1 MQPTTTERTAPWP
14 TRAAKYTDE
23 FRREIA
29 DYIISTGRLV
39 AECCSEL
46 GLNSKTVNS
55 WVQKRR
61 RELAGEPDPGA
72 EGRESREARK
82 RIRELGM
89 ENAFPKKAAAFFAKE
104 QGGRAL
110 PADAG
115 GEGRIPDQA
124 DGADPGRGHARPL
137 LVAVQR
143 LPAGRL
149 VRRARG
155 RAPRVAGV

>member
-61 RELAGEPDPGA
+61 RELAGEPDPG
-72 EGRESREARK
+72 
-82 RIRELGM
+82 
-89 ENAFPKKAAAFFAKE
+89 
-104 QGGRAL
+104 
-110 PADAG
+110 
-115 GEGRIPDQA
+115 
-124 DGADPGRGHARPL
+124 GRGPRAARGQEAHPR
-137 LVAVQR
+137 ARDGER
-143 LPAGRL
+143 LPEKSRGLLRQRAGWT
-149 VRRARG
+149 RATG
-155 RAPRVAGV
+155 